1 MKNLKKI
8 LSILSAVMVMS
19 TCAVSAVYADEAMAG
34 PTDDNVSDSNTLE
47 NGYDINNEN
56 YRKKVDSLG
65 EKIAHEEEF
74 VAYLNSK
81 YAKLPNIEDIED
93 CAVTHVYYSDDDQPD
108 DIRQRTYI
116 FESIVPGTDK
126 KARKFEQMSILWSPT
141 TESNQI
147 ITKSANEI
155 CAFIEE
161 ENLKAKIVTDDEGN
175 LQLQYNDYTN
185 EEEVVTAFLALNKKF
200 GIELAMYCSDMEH
213 YDVFYDDSLLL
224 GDANEDG
231 VLNVRDCALIAS
243 KLAKEL
249 VNELPGYS
257 DYNGDGII
265 DVRDAAAI
273 SRDLASGKLKS

>member
-1 MKNLKKI
+1 MKKMLNIIAALTAV
-8 LSILSAVMVMS
+8 SISMS
-19 TCAVSAVYADEAMAG
+19 TAGVAAIAVT
-34 PTDDNVSDSNTLE
+34 PTDDNVSDSNILE

-56 YRKKVDSLG
+56 YRKKVNSLG

-74 VAYLNSK
+74 VAYLNEFMK
-81 YAKLPNIEDIED
+81 ALTGDNEDS
-93 CAVTHVYYSDDDQPD
+93 AVTHVYECNDDQPD

-116 FESIVPGTDK
+116 FESIVPGTNK

-155 CAFIEE
+155 SAFIEE

>member
-1 MKNLKKI
+1 MKKMLNIIAALTAV
-8 LSILSAVMVMS
+8 SISMS
-19 TCAVSAVYADEAMAG
+19 TAGVAAIAVT

-56 YRKKVDSLG
+56 YCKKVDSLG

-74 VAYLNSK
+74 VAYLNEFMK
-81 YAKLPNIEDIED
+81 VQTGDNEDS
-93 CAVTHVYYSDDDQPD
+93 AVTHVYEYNDDQPD

-116 FESIVPGTDK
+116 FESIVPGTNK

-155 CAFIEE
+155 SAFIEK

-175 LQLQYNDYTN
+175 LQLQYDDYTN

-200 GIELAMYCSDMEH
+200 GIELAMYGSDMEH

-273 SRDLASGKLKS
+273 ARDLAKGKI

>member
-1 MKNLKKI
+1 MKKMLNIIAALTAV
-8 LSILSAVMVMS
+8 SISMS
-19 TCAVSAVYADEAMAG
+19 TAGVAAIAVT

-56 YRKKVDSLG
+56 YCKKVDSLG

-74 VAYLNSK
+74 VAYLNEFMK
-81 YAKLPNIEDIED
+81 VQTGDNEDS
-93 CAVTHVYYSDDDQPD
+93 AVTHVYEYNDDQPD

-116 FESIVPGTDK
+116 FESIVPGTNK

-155 CAFIEE
+155 SAFIEK

-175 LQLQYNDYTN
+175 LQLQYDDYTN

-200 GIELAMYCSDMEH
+200 GIELAMYGSDMEH

-231 VLNVRDCALIAS
+231 VLNVRDCAYIAS
-243 KLAKEL
+243 KLAKGEKL
-249 VNELPGYS
+249 S
-257 DYNGDGII
+257 DIADYNKDGKVN
-265 DVRDAAAI
+265 VRDAAAI
-273 SRDLASGKLKS
+273 ARDLAKGKI